1 MSWGL
6 GIIMLEIKSIWKMDY
21 LQKIIH
27 EEMKKKLNEGFFD
40 RFKSKNDR
48 YSEEESRQR
57 INKALQN
64 FRQSLINVCGNL
76 LRYGQTIQDYQSVRT
91 AGELEKYAN
100 KYISSIGGYIYNIG
114 KQEGDALIPDSDYED
129 DAETV
134 RNIPR
139 PPKDKVSNETEQEPQ
154 QEPQPQPDDDVY
166 DDPHQ
171 RGYLTPKLYEQEIQY
186 VRKPTVETDR
196 YGRRTAFFDDG
207 SYEYDKGN
215 SVYKI
220 FVSDNEDVGSFE
232 LIDDYVAMAIATLNK
247 NDNLFSCCEGSEVE
261 GARRIVTTKR
271 GTVVSD
277 SNGERWRVTKKAKIE
292 FQR

>member
-139 PPKDKVSNETEQEPQ
+139 PPQDKVSNETEQEPQ

-196 YGRRTAFFDDG
+196 YGRRVAFFDDG

-220 FVSDNEDVGSFE
+220 FVSDDENVGSFE

-277 SNGERWRVTKKAKIE
+277 GNGERWRVTKKAKIE